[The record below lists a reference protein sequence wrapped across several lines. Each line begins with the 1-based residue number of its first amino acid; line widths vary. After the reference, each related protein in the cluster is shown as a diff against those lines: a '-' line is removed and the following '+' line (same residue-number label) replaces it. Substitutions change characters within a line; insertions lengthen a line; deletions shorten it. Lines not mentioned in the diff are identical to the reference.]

1 VSEAPGALRR
11 ALWWITAILPT
22 PRLALVVALASPAWL
37 LLLRPDG
44 GAWVA
49 LVLAL
54 LAALVVFDLLTL
66 PALWQFAVERRLPDA
81 VGIGDEADGEYEVQS
96 RAGRAIRFAIYDL
109 FPRGL
114 RALGPGPGAD
124 RVAAHGVRVVTFRV
138 AGAERGSWTLG
149 PFAVRVAGRLGLLQR
164 TLHFAPATNVRVTPS
179 MTGVRRYRL
188 LTLQHHLR
196 DAGVRA
202 VRRRGE
208 GTNFSNL
215 REYTV
220 GDDPRHIDWKATAR
234 REKLITR
241 EYTAEQGQTV
251 LVAVDAGRMMT
262 QLAGPLSR
270 FEHALSS
277 ATLLADVATQSG
289 DQVGAIV
296 FDDEV
301 RAWVPAARGRPALQR
316 LRDAFVP
323 ARATMTEP
331 DYAAAFRT
339 ISARHRKRSLIVLYT
354 DVIDPRASQ
363 SLIALTA
370 RSAMKHVLVVVA
382 LRNDALMAAAVPS
395 DESTSDQLFE
405 SAAAEE
411 LVMAREAALARM
423 RHAGVT
429 VLDVSP
435 RLMAAAVINRYL
447 EIKARASL

>member
-1 VSEAPGALRR
+1 M
-11 ALWWITAILPT
+11 
-22 PRLALVVALASPAWL
+22 LAAF
-37 LLLRPDG
+37 
-44 GAWVA
+44 
-49 LVLAL
+49 
-54 LAALVVFDLLTL
+54 AALVAIDIVTL
-66 PALWQFAVERRLPDA
+66 PAKWQLSVERHAPES
-81 VGIGDEADGEYEVQS
+81 VGIGDEAEGEYELQS
-96 RAGRAIRFAIYDL
+96 HAGRTLRFSLYDQL
-109 FPRGL
+109 PRGIERL
-114 RALGPGPGAD
+114 GKGAAAGFRESPRRAREPLHRRGARARELGARRRSVARVEGALGL
-124 RVAAHGVRVVTFRV
+124 VR
-138 AGAERGSWTLG
+138 
-149 PFAVRVAGRLGLLQR
+149 R
-164 TLHFAPATNVRVTPS
+164 TIRYAPEDTVRVTPS
-179 MTGVRRYRL
+179 IDGRTALPAAGAAAPAAGCGSACDPPARRWHELREPSGVR
-188 LTLQHHLR
+188 
-196 DAGVRA
+196 G
-202 VRRRGE
+202 
-208 GTNFSNL
+208 
-215 REYTV
+215 
-220 GDDPRHIDWKATAR
+220 GDDPRRIDWKATAR

-241 EYTAEQGQTV
+241 EYTVEQGQTV

-296 FDDEV
+296 FDDQV
-301 RAWVPAARGRPALQR
+301 RAFVPAARGRPALQR

-323 ARATMTEP
+323 VRATMTEP

-339 ISARHRKRSLIVLYT
+339 LSARHRKRSLIVLYT

-370 RSAMKHVLVVVA
+370 RGAMRHVLVVVA

-395 DESTSDQLFE
+395 RESTSDQLYE

-411 LVMAREAALARM
+411 LVMAREEALARM

-429 VLDVSP
+429 VIDVSP